1 MYATSDSKKKRR
13 KYTCLLICATRYIRW
28 IKQKLMKLHN
38 GVEKIWDCDRIEGK
52 SCRKYIYLLCIVLT
66 LRLS

>member
-28 IKQKLMKLHN
+28 IKLMKAN
-38 GVEKIWDCDRIEGK
+38 EIA
-52 SCRKYIYLLCIVLT
+52 
-66 LRLS
+66 